1 MMPLTGTA
9 VRGQTN
15 IAIEATSGEQPVL
28 AATAVAATI
37 SAGITQPSG
46 GSVGSRLRIIL
57 FGWTAGGTITING
70 TGLPASTEV
79 ATVPAPTPQQL
90 QSPQLATFEYES
102 VNLYTAITNFQCSAP
117 LVTGGG
123 VLVVKQCQGGKF
135 NIPDTA
141 FKSGRKVPTYS
152 PNEHSGLMARDKKII
167 ATVNEPDIGTWDSDF
182 YGDLS
187 LYWVYLMVGSPTWVT
202 IPAAPLSVV
211 ASATITASMTIA
223 SQPTA
228 PGMKLIIVVSTWA
241 SGAAITIVG
250 TSYGLPATEV
260 VTIGANGTYYSAN
273 VYSAITS
280 IGGTT
285 NATTLVI
292 TGVFGWWGTATSEST
307 RQTAVVE
314 HFDGSASWVHPFTYT
329 TDGEMTIPN
338 KGEVKLS
345 LKGGAQDKI
354 PIGDRTTNPL
364 NTSRIASIGAP
375 LADMPVAGWQTQ
387 VWIDSITGTA
397 GATISQD
404 VDEEIKVA
412 IKAGV
417 DPHWTFVNSQNL
429 SRAYPMKPDCA
440 VDVTYDIINL
450 LQFEQ
455 FRQNLKQY
463 LVAQIIGEF
472 LGISAGTIYYKGWK
486 WTLPVRYDG
495 EYGQEGDPNKG
506 NVFAK
511 PKLTT
516 EYDAAIGGSFKLE
529 IFTRQPPTYAL

>member
-1 MMPLTGTA
+1 M
-9 VRGQTN
+9 
-15 IAIEATSGEQPVL
+15 
-28 AATAVAATI
+28 
-37 SAGITQPSG
+37 
-46 GSVGSRLRIIL
+46 
-57 FGWTAGGTITING
+57 
-70 TGLPASTEV
+70 
-79 ATVPAPTPQQL
+79 
-90 QSPQLATFEYES
+90 
-102 VNLYTAITNFQCSAP
+102 
-117 LVTGGG
+117 
-123 VLVVKQCQGGKF
+123 
-135 NIPDTA
+135 
-141 FKSGRKVPTYS
+141 
-152 PNEHSGLMARDKKII
+152 
-167 ATVNEPDIGTWDSDF
+167 
-182 YGDLS
+182 
-187 LYWVYLMVGSPTWVT
+187 T

-211 ASATITASMTIA
+211 ASATITAAMTIA
-223 SQPTA
+223 NQPTA
-228 PGMKLIIVVSTWA
+228 PGMKLIIVASTWA

-397 GATISQD
+397 GATISSD

-417 DPHWTFVNSQNL
+417 EPHWTFVNSQNL
-429 SRAYPMKPDCA
+429 SRAYPQKPDCA

-463 LVAQIIGEF
+463 LVAQVIGEF

-506 NVFAK
+506 NVSAK

-516 EYDAAIGGSFKLE
+516 EFDSAIGGSFKLE

>member
-1 MMPLTGTA
+1 
-9 VRGQTN
+9 
-15 IAIEATSGEQPVL
+15 
-28 AATAVAATI
+28 
-37 SAGITQPSG
+37 
-46 GSVGSRLRIIL
+46 
-57 FGWTAGGTITING
+57 
-70 TGLPASTEV
+70 
-79 ATVPAPTPQQL
+79 
-90 QSPQLATFEYES
+90 
-102 VNLYTAITNFQCSAP
+102 
-117 LVTGGG
+117 
-123 VLVVKQCQGGKF
+123 
-135 NIPDTA
+135 
-141 FKSGRKVPTYS
+141 
-152 PNEHSGLMARDKKII
+152 
-167 ATVNEPDIGTWDSDF
+167 
-182 YGDLS
+182 
-187 LYWVYLMVGSPTWVT
+187 
-202 IPAAPLSVV
+202 
-211 ASATITASMTIA
+211 MTIA

-228 PGMKLIIVVSTWA
+228 PGMKLIIVASTWA

-364 NTSRIASIGAP
+364 NTSRIASIGTP

-417 DPHWTFVNSQNL
+417 EPHWTFVNSQNL
-429 SRAYPMKPDCA
+429 SRAYPQKPDCA
-440 VDVTYDIINL
+440 FDVTYDIINL

-463 LVAQIIGEF
+463 LVAQVIGEF

-495 EYGQEGDPNKG
+495 EYGQEGDPGKG
-506 NVFAK
+506 NVSAK

-529 IFTRQPPTYAL
+529 IFTRNPPSYNL